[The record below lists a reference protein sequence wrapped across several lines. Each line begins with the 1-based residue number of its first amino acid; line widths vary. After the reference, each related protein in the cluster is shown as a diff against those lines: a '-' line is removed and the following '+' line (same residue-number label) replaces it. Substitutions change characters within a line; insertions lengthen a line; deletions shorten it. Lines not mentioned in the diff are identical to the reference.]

1 VVAVLEEAMKI
12 IPITRERLDRA
23 KRDYPELASVLET
36 LATVNPTKIE
46 QLVGIDLQLIAVTEP
61 PAPTPTPG
69 PVSPIVYPITRPSE
83 FLSYGLDN
91 MWMEQ
96 SLSVTLQ
103 MAAALRT
110 AGLTATTIE
119 YYGRAD
125 RGRYGHGEI
134 PRGPFREFHRAMIS
148 QTTSV
153 FVSIAND
160 NKGLNKPGNSPGELI
175 NYMPD
180 LKETVDWFAEM
191 RFPGVIIQPVAETRT
206 VGGREL
212 ESYAVAKLK
221 GIYPLVYN
229 GGSRPTSAH
238 VGYDWFAYHPLSL
251 DDAGPRNAFVITD
264 TTPAINA
271 CKDVARLEAYARKVL
286 SDPTRGV
293 GCYDYDELVPR
304 YDAISALGRAKRSSP
319 NIPQPPDASTEPGAD
334 STSLDEIDYSALAW
348 CYGRPNGEKAMLDE
362 RVRIANLRV
371 GSGGFRIDWVGGLD
385 AWGLS
390 HTDAGAL
397 ACAFYRAGDG
407 RMQGGKIDWISTSR
421 STRSWENIDD
431 HYNGWQCSN
440 KKTEWAFVVLSR
452 DGKRRSNVIR
462 AEYR

>member
-1 VVAVLEEAMKI
+1 
-12 IPITRERLDRA
+12 
-23 KRDYPELASVLET
+23 
-36 LATVNPTKIE
+36 
-46 QLVGIDLQLIAVTEP
+46 
-61 PAPTPTPG
+61 
-69 PVSPIVYPITRPSE
+69 
-83 FLSYGLDN
+83 
-91 MWMEQ
+91 
-96 SLSVTLQ
+96 
-103 MAAALRT
+103 
-110 AGLTATTIE
+110 
-119 YYGRAD
+119 
-125 RGRYGHGEI
+125 
-134 PRGPFREFHRAMIS
+134 MIS

-334 STSLDEIDYSALAW
+334 STSFSAFPFGWGGFGGSSAVRDPGVEIADLRVSGDTLRFRW
-348 CYGRPNGEKAMLDE
+348 VRSMQGRGWMLDLNNHRE
-362 RVRIANLRV
+362 RDIPKGHAVACAAYQRDDGTWV
-371 GSGGFRIDWVGGLD
+371 GGKFDWVGAD
-385 AWGLS
+385 N
-390 HTDAGAL
+390 
-397 ACAFYRAGDG
+397 
-407 RMQGGKIDWISTSR
+407 TSR
-421 STRSWENIDD
+421 ELNNCFTGYERWSMDGNHPGTP
-431 HYNGWQCSN
+431 
-440 KKTEWAFVVLSR
+440 WAFVIIDA
-452 DGKRRSNVIR
+452 DGKLRSNVITAR
-462 AEYR
+462 YA